1 MTDWDTLVAQEGP
14 TVWRI
19 LWKLLGNRS
28 DVEECFQETFV
39 TAVELSRRDAVT
51 YWPAVLV
58 RMATTRGMDRLRSRY
73 RSRRR
78 QQVLE
83 AAVQAKTGGVASTDD
98 PVALAIASE
107 LSERLRE
114 GLTQLPGQYSEI
126 FILHALQGWSYRDIG
141 DRMNMTETAIRTTI
155 HRARQRLRELLD
167 V

>member
-19 LWKLLGNRS
+19 LWKLLGDRS

-39 TAVELSRRDAVT
+39 TAVELSRREAAT
-51 YWPAVLV
+51 SWPAVLI
-58 RMATTRGMDRLRSRY
+58 RMATARGMDRLRSRY

-78 QQVLE
+78 QVVLE
-83 AAVQAKTGGVASTDD
+83 AAVLAKTGGGASPDD

-114 GLTQLPGQYSEI
+114 GLAQLPGQHSEI

-141 DRMNMTETAIRTTI
+141 ERMNMTETAIRTAI